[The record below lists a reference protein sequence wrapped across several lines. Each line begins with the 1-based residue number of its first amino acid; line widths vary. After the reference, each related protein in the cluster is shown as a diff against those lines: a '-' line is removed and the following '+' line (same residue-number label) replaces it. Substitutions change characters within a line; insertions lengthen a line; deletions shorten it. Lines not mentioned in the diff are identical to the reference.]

1 MRCHVIIT
9 LLFAVLLF
17 TPIDSPA
24 QVDEVADVTGLPIP
38 FGQPVIYGQITF
50 RGRAKTDREPVVFVT
65 LMMGGTQID
74 RRQTL
79 RNGYY
84 YFLTQPR
91 DSATLLFEVDGA
103 VIGRVVLSAGI
114 SNRLR
119 QDVTFDWKA
128 IEGQAKNPSAGVISA
143 KYNYP
148 RGDNTEKLFGKAMGA
163 VKDGKNASA
172 IKLFEEIVAADPND
186 FFAWTMLGT
195 IYFAEKDNA
204 KSEESFKKA
213 LALKPDFPL
222 ALINLGKLEIS
233 RGNIDAAISAFASA
247 VESDP
252 NSAEANHML
261 GEAYL
266 QAKKGSLAVGFLN
279 KAIELAPIEK
289 AEVHLRLA
297 ALYNGAGL
305 KDRAVA
311 EYKMFLEKVKDHP
324 ERKRIEKYIKENS
337 PK

>member
-1 MRCHVIIT
+1 MHRSLALIFLFSI
-9 LLFAVLLF
+9 LLLSAVNLR
-17 TPIDSPA
+17 A
-24 QVDEVADVTGLPIP
+24 QVDELSDVTGLPIP
-38 FGQPVIYGQITF
+38 LGTSAIYGQVTF
-50 RGRAKTDREPVVFVT
+50 RGRKSTDREPIVFVT

-79 RNGYY
+79 KNGYY
-84 YFLTQPR
+84 FFLTKAQ

-103 VIGRVVLSAGI
+103 EVGRVILSAGI

-128 IEGQAKNPSAGVISA
+128 LERENRTTTGVISA

-148 RGDNTEKLFGKAMGA
+148 RAAKTEKIFEKAMAA
-163 VKDGKNASA
+163 VKDDKNDDA
-172 IKLFEEIVAADPND
+172 IKLFEELLAADPKD

-195 IYFAEKDNA
+195 IQFAEKNNA
-204 KSEESFKKA
+204 KAEEALKKA
-213 LALKPDFPL
+213 IALKPDFPL
-222 ALINLGKLEIS
+222 ALINLGKLEMS
-233 RGNIDAAISAFASA
+233 RGDLAAAVNVLTTA
-247 VESDP
+247 VESEPD
-252 NSAEANHML
+252 SAEANHML
-261 GEAYL
+261 GEALL

-279 KAIELAPIEK
+279 KALELAPIEK
-289 AEVHLRLA
+289 AEIHLRLA

-311 EYKMFLEKVKDHP
+311 EYKMFLKKVKDHP
-324 ERKRIEKYIKENS
+324 EKKRIEKYIKENS